1 MLYFC
6 TVKKF
11 LLAVLLLSV
20 ATLLPAQMI
29 ERQGNRYTVDGITYN
44 TSASFRNNY
53 LKFNNPELFNQYNKG
68 YKLAA
73 GGWGLLSA
81 GVALTTVSAVMMSPN
96 GEVSQLF
103 LVWTIGVS
111 VGALATCASI
121 PMLGVGYH
129 RMHQAV
135 DSYNAKQKPLSYWS
149 FEIHTNGVGFAYHF

>member
-1 MLYFC
+1 M
-6 TVKKF
+6 KKI

-20 ATLLPAQMI
+20 TVFSSAQMI
-29 ERQGNRYTVDGITYN
+29 ERQGSRYTVDGTTYN

-53 LKFNNPELFNQYNKG
+53 LKFNNLELFNQYEKG

-81 GVALTTVSAVMMSPN
+81 GVALTTASAVMMFPN
-96 GEVSQLF
+96 GKVSQMF

-135 DSYNAKQKPLSYWS
+135 DSYNTKQKPQSYWS
-149 FEIHTNGVGFAYHF
+149 FEIRTNGIGFAYNF

>member
-1 MLYFC
+1 M
-6 TVKKF
+6 KKF

-81 GVALTTVSAVMMSPN
+81 GVALTTASAVIRRSQPT
-96 GEVSQLF
+96 VSCMDNRRF
-103 LVWTIGVS
+103 CWCVS
-111 VGALATCASI
+111 YLRKYSHVGSRLS
-121 PMLGVGYH
+121 
-129 RMHQAV
+129 Q
-135 DSYNAKQKPLSYWS
+135 NAPS
-149 FEIHTNGVGFAYHF
+149 G